1 MGYDNPVLYHEPGG
15 SVMGHAQ
22 GWTRRRDEPWRIGP
36 LLRRGFYCT
45 VTCCH
50 KSTLIVLHPP
60 NSATV
65 VLPPLIVRDEDKSS
79 VMGLSRFITFSISS
93 FLSMD
98 PILTITS
105 QVPN

>member
-1 MGYDNPVLYHEPGG
+1 MSLVEA
-15 SVMGHAQ
+15 SCVMPKVGL
-22 GWTRRRDEPWRIGP
+22 GDETNLEGKSGRSAAAAS
-36 LLRRGFYCT
+36 T
-45 VTCCH
+45 VRCR
-50 KSTLIVLHPP
+50 KSTPTAP
-60 NSATV
+60 NSANV